1 MGLCWLQ
8 SVLRLLPL
16 FKPTRNCVCL
26 QTDYEVGIFC
36 LKMGRSKILIVGC
49 RKRKNTITD
58 VRSIVGL
65 NISMPNVFSVE
76 NESGF
81 TFNQAM
87 SKLWWIHSHIY
98 TSTIH
103 KEPFN
108 HQWLLFAT
116 KYGCLP
122 PVWAT
127 SQFWSQ
133 DLEWVCSSGDTL
145 CRNNR
150 RLIGTPLIVIA
161 RQS

>member
-36 LKMGRSKILIVGC
+36 LKMGRSKILMVGC

-58 VRSIVGL
+58 VRSIGIEYFYAKCFQWLKMKVVSL
-65 NISMPNVFSVE
+65 STKQCYPQN
-76 NESGF
+76 
-81 TFNQAM
+81 
-87 SKLWWIHSHIY
+87 SKLWRIHSHIY

-116 KYGCLP
+116 KYSCLA

-127 SQFWSQ
+127 SQF
-133 DLEWVCSSGDTL
+133 
-145 CRNNR
+145 
-150 RLIGTPLIVIA
+150 
-161 RQS
+161 